1 MPFLIMVLDK
11 PSIFGYIGIKEPVSF
26 SSSKSENFSIV
37 AFLNSI
43 DPVFLTSGIPEI
55 ATESSFLNLV
65 SIY

>member
-1 MPFLIMVLDK
+1 MRD
-11 PSIFGYIGIKEPVSF
+11 PVSL
-26 SSSKSENFSIV
+26 SSSRSENFSIV

-43 DPVFLTSGIPEI
+43 EPVFLTSGIPEI